1 MHTSVSEF
9 GQSRFVMA
17 AAMAEEACSMFL
29 EHLSLQQL
37 EVKLA
42 DSLTPQVIA
51 SRRQEWLERVQTLQ
65 REQNQS
71 I

>member
-1 MHTSVSEF
+1 
-9 GQSRFVMA
+9 MA

-37 EVKLA
+37 EVRLA

-65 REQNQS
+65 QEQNQS